1 LLDRDRRDPDSLFSA
16 LMHPTRPLSNLEK
29 VLAAGSIILL
39 LLMSTFIGLFAGAE
53 VQLKK
58 ERAGKGHGGT
68 GTVTT
73 TWTETATATSTKVA
87 TTTVGSVPT
96 GKPEAVSDMECSS
109 TVYGPGQFGT
119 VWDSLGQFGGLSSCP
134 T

>member
-58 ERAGKGHGGT
+58 ERASKGHD

-73 TWTETATATSTKVA
+73 TWTETATATSTKVT

-96 GKPEAVSDMECSS
+96 GKPEAVSDLPCAS
-109 TVYGPGQFGT
+109 TM
-119 VWDSLGQFGGLSSCP
+119 
-134 T
+134 

>member
-1 LLDRDRRDPDSLFSA
+1 
-16 LMHPTRPLSNLEK
+16 MHPTRPLSNLEK

-39 LLMSTFIGLFAGAE
+39 LLMCTFIGLFAGAE

-58 ERAGKGHGGT
+58 ERAGKGHEGS

-96 GKPEAVSDMECSS
+96 GKPEAVSDGRARVQCAVVEDGMLAGWASS
-109 TVYGPGQFGT
+109 CLLVLTFYMKIGC
-119 VWDSLGQFGGLSSCP
+119 FGGREC
-134 T
+134 